1 MRKMGKLEDMA
12 LLVAVAEAGG
22 LSAAGRRLSLS
33 PATMTARLKAMEE
46 RYQTRLFHRSTR
58 AITLTNA
65 GEDFYHAARRVLE
78 EARHA
83 ESLLTQKEGVLS
95 GDIRLSAPSD
105 FGRQYLSPAIVDF
118 TRRHPEVTFSVYL
131 GERVED
137 LVANRLDMSIR
148 VGNLPDSS
156 LAIRHIRPNHR
167 VLVASTAYL
176 AARGMPASP
185 EALHHHRCL
194 ALERHGV
201 VMNEWRFEEAGKE
214 QVIRVTPAMVCDD
227 GALLRQWALS
237 GAGIAGKS
245 WWDVKRDVEEGRLQV
260 LFADRFT
267 GFSRLD
273 RKEVGLQFVFP
284 QRKLQPPQVSA
295 FMAFFIDWLE
305 ESSPSSARRK

>member
-1 MRKMGKLEDMA
+1 MGKLEDMA
-12 LLVAVAEAGG
+12 LLVTVAEAGG

-58 AITLTNA
+58 AITLTRA

-95 GDIRLSAPSD
+95 GNIRLSAPSD

-118 TRRHPEVTFSVYL
+118 SRRHPEVTFSVFL

-167 VLVASTAYL
+167 VLVASEAYL
-176 AARGMPASP
+176 ATHGTPASLD
-185 EALHHHRCL
+185 ELHHHRCL

-214 QVIRVTPAMVCDD
+214 RVVRVTPAMVCDD

-260 LFADRFT
+260 LFAERFT
-267 GFSRLD
+267 GFSPLD

-295 FMAFFIDWLE
+295 FIAFFIDWLG
-305 ESSPSSARRK
+305 ESSPSSARRR

>member
-1 MRKMGKLEDMA
+1 MGKLEDMA

-58 AITLTNA
+58 AITLTRA

-95 GDIRLSAPSD
+95 GNIRLSAPSD

-118 TRRHPEVTFSVYL
+118 SRRHPEVTFSVFL

-167 VLVASTAYL
+167 VLVASEAYL
-176 AARGMPASP
+176 ATHGTPAALD
-185 EALHHHRCL
+185 ELHHHRCL

-214 QVIRVTPAMVCDD
+214 RVVRVTPAMVCDD

-260 LFADRFT
+260 LFAERFT
-267 GFSRLD
+267 GFSPLD

-295 FMAFFIDWLE
+295 FMAFFIDWLGE
-305 ESSPSSARRK
+305 PSPSSARRR

>member
-1 MRKMGKLEDMA
+1 MGKLEDMA

-58 AITLTNA
+58 AIILTRA

-95 GDIRLSAPSD
+95 GNIRLSAPSD

-118 TRRHPEVTFSVYL
+118 SRRHPEVTFSVFL

-167 VLVASTAYL
+167 VLVASEAYL
-176 AARGMPASP
+176 ATHGTPAALD
-185 EALHHHRCL
+185 ELHHHRCL

-214 QVIRVTPAMVCDD
+214 RVVRVTPAMVCDD

-260 LFADRFT
+260 LFAERFT
-267 GFSRLD
+267 GFSPLD

-295 FMAFFIDWLE
+295 FMAFFIDWLG
-305 ESSPSSARRK
+305 ESSPSSARRR

>member
-1 MRKMGKLEDMA
+1 MGKLEDMA

-58 AITLTNA
+58 AITLTRA

-95 GDIRLSAPSD
+95 GNIRLSAPSD

-118 TRRHPEVTFSVYL
+118 SRRHPEVTFSVFL

-167 VLVASTAYL
+167 VLVASEAYL
-176 AARGMPASP
+176 ATHGTPAALD
-185 EALHHHRCL
+185 ELHHHRCL

-214 QVIRVTPAMVCDD
+214 RVVRVTPAMVCDD

-260 LFADRFT
+260 LFAERFT
-267 GFSRLD
+267 GFSPLD

-284 QRKLQPPQVSA
+284 QRKLQPPQGSA
-295 FMAFFIDWLE
+295 FMAFFIDWLG
-305 ESSPSSARRK
+305 ESSPSSARRR

>member
-1 MRKMGKLEDMA
+1 MGKLEDMA

-58 AITLTNA
+58 AITLTRA

-95 GDIRLSAPSD
+95 GNIRLSAPSD

-118 TRRHPEVTFSVYL
+118 SRRHPEVTFSVFL

-167 VLVASTAYL
+167 VLVASEAYL
-176 AARGMPASP
+176 ATHGTPAALD
-185 EALHHHRCL
+185 ELHHHRCL

-214 QVIRVTPAMVCDD
+214 RVVRVTPAMVCDD

-260 LFADRFT
+260 LFAERFT
-267 GFSRLD
+267 GFSPLD

-295 FMAFFIDWLE
+295 FMAFFIDWLGE
-305 ESSPSSARRK
+305 TSPSSARRR

>member
-1 MRKMGKLEDMA
+1 MGKLEDMA

-58 AITLTNA
+58 AITLTRA

-95 GDIRLSAPSD
+95 GNIRLSAPSD

-118 TRRHPEVTFSVYL
+118 SRRHPEVTFSVFL

-167 VLVASTAYL
+167 VLVASEAYL
-176 AARGMPASP
+176 ATHGTPASLD
-185 EALHHHRCL
+185 ELHHHRCL

-214 QVIRVTPAMVCDD
+214 RVVRVTPAMICDD

-260 LFADRFT
+260 LFAERFT
-267 GFSRLD
+267 GFSPLD

-295 FMAFFIDWLE
+295 FMAFFIDWLG
-305 ESSPSSARRK
+305 ESSPSSARRR

>member
-1 MRKMGKLEDMA
+1 MGKLEDMA

-58 AITLTNA
+58 AITLTRA

-95 GDIRLSAPSD
+95 GNIRLSAPSD

-118 TRRHPEVTFSVYL
+118 SRRHPEVTFSVFL

-167 VLVASTAYL
+167 VLVASEAYL
-176 AARGMPASP
+176 ATHGTPAALD
-185 EALHHHRCL
+185 ELHHHRCL

-214 QVIRVTPAMVCDD
+214 RVVRVTPAMVCDD

-245 WWDVKRDVEEGRLQV
+245 WWDVKRDVEKGRLQV
-260 LFADRFT
+260 LFAERFT
-267 GFSRLD
+267 GFSPLD

-295 FMAFFIDWLE
+295 FMAFFIDWLG
-305 ESSPSSARRK
+305 ESSPSSARRR

>member
-1 MRKMGKLEDMA
+1 MGKLEDMA

-58 AITLTNA
+58 AITLTRA

-95 GDIRLSAPSD
+95 GNIRLSAPSD

-118 TRRHPEVTFSVYL
+118 SRRHPEVTFSVFL

-167 VLVASTAYL
+167 VLVASEAYL
-176 AARGMPASP
+176 ATHGTPASLD
-185 EALHHHRCL
+185 ELHHHRCL

-201 VMNEWRFEEAGKE
+201 VMNEWRFEEAGKGR
-214 QVIRVTPAMVCDD
+214 VVRVTPAMVCDD

-260 LFADRFT
+260 LFAERFT
-267 GFSRLD
+267 GFSPLD

-295 FMAFFIDWLE
+295 FMAFFIDWLG
-305 ESSPSSARRK
+305 ESSPSSARRR

>member
-1 MRKMGKLEDMA
+1 MGKLEDMA

-58 AITLTNA
+58 AITLTRA

-95 GDIRLSAPSD
+95 GNIRLSAPSD

-118 TRRHPEVTFSVYL
+118 SRRHPEVTFSVFL

-167 VLVASTAYL
+167 VLVASEAYL
-176 AARGMPASP
+176 ATHGTPASLD
-185 EALHHHRCL
+185 ELHHHRCL

-201 VMNEWRFEEAGKE
+201 VMNEWRFEEAGKKR
-214 QVIRVTPAMVCDD
+214 VVRVTPAMVCDD

-260 LFADRFT
+260 LFAERFT
-267 GFSRLD
+267 GFSPLD

-295 FMAFFIDWLE
+295 FMAFFIDWLGE
-305 ESSPSSARRK
+305 TSPSSARRR

>member
-1 MRKMGKLEDMA
+1 MGKLEDMA

-58 AITLTNA
+58 AITLTWA

-95 GDIRLSAPSD
+95 GNIRLSAPSD

-118 TRRHPEVTFSVYL
+118 SRRHPEVTFSVFL

-167 VLVASTAYL
+167 VLVASEAYL
-176 AARGMPASP
+176 ATHGTPASLD
-185 EALHHHRCL
+185 ELHHHRCL

-214 QVIRVTPAMVCDD
+214 RVVRVTPAMVCDD

-260 LFADRFT
+260 LFAERFT
-267 GFSRLD
+267 GFSPLD

-295 FMAFFIDWLE
+295 FMAFFIDWLG
-305 ESSPSSARRK
+305 ESSPSSARRR

>member
-1 MRKMGKLEDMA
+1 MGKLEDMA

-58 AITLTNA
+58 AITLTRA

-95 GDIRLSAPSD
+95 GNIRLSAPSD

-118 TRRHPEVTFSVYL
+118 SRRHPEVTFSVFL

-167 VLVASTAYL
+167 VLVASEAYL
-176 AARGMPASP
+176 ATHGTPAALD
-185 EALHHHRCL
+185 ELHHHRCL

-214 QVIRVTPAMVCDD
+214 RVVRVTPAMVCDD

-237 GAGIAGKS
+237 GAWIAGKS

-260 LFADRFT
+260 LFAERFT
-267 GFSRLD
+267 GFSPLD

-295 FMAFFIDWLE
+295 FMAFFIDWLG
-305 ESSPSSARRK
+305 ESSPSSARRR

>member
-1 MRKMGKLEDMA
+1 MGKLEDMA

-58 AITLTNA
+58 AITLTRA

-83 ESLLTQKEGVLS
+83 ESLLTQKKGVLS
-95 GDIRLSAPSD
+95 GNIRLSAPSD

-118 TRRHPEVTFSVYL
+118 SRRHPEVTFSVFL

-156 LAIRHIRPNHR
+156 LAIRHIRPNQR
-167 VLVASTAYL
+167 VLVASEAYL
-176 AARGMPASP
+176 ATHGTPASLD
-185 EALHHHRCL
+185 ELHHHRCL

-214 QVIRVTPAMVCDD
+214 RVVRVTPAMVCDD

-260 LFADRFT
+260 LFAERFT
-267 GFSRLD
+267 GFSPLD

-295 FMAFFIDWLE
+295 FMAFFIDWLG
-305 ESSPSSARRK
+305 ESSPSSARRR

>member
-1 MRKMGKLEDMA
+1 MGKLEDMA

-58 AITLTNA
+58 AITLTRA

-95 GDIRLSAPSD
+95 GNIRLSAPSD

-118 TRRHPEVTFSVYL
+118 SRRHPEVTFSVFL

-167 VLVASTAYL
+167 VLVASEAYL
-176 AARGMPASP
+176 ATHGTPAALD
-185 EALHHHRCL
+185 ELHHHRCL

-214 QVIRVTPAMVCDD
+214 RVVRVTPAMVCDD

-260 LFADRFT
+260 LFTERFT
-267 GFSRLD
+267 GFSPLD

-295 FMAFFIDWLE
+295 FMAFFIDWLG
-305 ESSPSSARRK
+305 ESSPSSARRR

>member
-1 MRKMGKLEDMA
+1 MGKLEDMA

-58 AITLTNA
+58 AITLTRA

-95 GDIRLSAPSD
+95 GNIRLSAPSD

-118 TRRHPEVTFSVYL
+118 SRRHPEVTFSVFL

-167 VLVASTAYL
+167 VLVASEAYL
-176 AARGMPASP
+176 ATHGTPAALD
-185 EALHHHRCL
+185 ELHHHRCL

-214 QVIRVTPAMVCDD
+214 RVVRVTPAMVCDD
-227 GALLRQWALS
+227 GALLQQWALS

-260 LFADRFT
+260 LFAERFT
-267 GFSRLD
+267 GFSPLD

-295 FMAFFIDWLE
+295 FMAFFIDWLG
-305 ESSPSSARRK
+305 ESSPSSARRR

>member
-1 MRKMGKLEDMA
+1 MGKLEDMA

-58 AITLTNA
+58 AITLTRA
-65 GEDFYHAARRVLE
+65 GDDFYHAARRVLE

-95 GDIRLSAPSD
+95 GNIRLSAPSD

-118 TRRHPEVTFSVYL
+118 CRRHPEVTFSVFL

-167 VLVASTAYL
+167 VLVASEAYL
-176 AARGMPASP
+176 ATHGTPASLD
-185 EALHHHRCL
+185 ELHHHRCL

-214 QVIRVTPAMVCDD
+214 RVVRVTPAMVCDD

-260 LFADRFT
+260 LFAERFT
-267 GFSRLD
+267 GFSPLD

-295 FMAFFIDWLE
+295 FMAFFIDWLG
-305 ESSPSSARRK
+305 ESSPSSARRR

>member
-1 MRKMGKLEDMA
+1 MGKLEDMA

-95 GDIRLSAPSD
+95 GNIRLSAPSD

-167 VLVASTAYL
+167 VLVASEAYL
-176 AARGMPASP
+176 ATHGTPASLD
-185 EALHHHRCL
+185 ELHHHRCL

-201 VMNEWRFEEAGKE
+201 VVNGWRFEEAGKE
-214 QVIRVTPAMVCDD
+214 RVVRVTPAMVCDD

-267 GFSRLD
+267 GFSPLD

-305 ESSPSSARRK
+305 K

>member
-1 MRKMGKLEDMA
+1 MGKLEDMA

-58 AITLTNA
+58 AITLTRA

-95 GDIRLSAPSD
+95 GNIRLSAPSD

-118 TRRHPEVTFSVYL
+118 SRRHPEVTFSVFL

-156 LAIRHIRPNHR
+156 LAFRHIRPNHR
-167 VLVASTAYL
+167 VLVASEAYL
-176 AARGMPASP
+176 ATHGTPASLD
-185 EALHHHRCL
+185 ELHHHRCL

-214 QVIRVTPAMVCDD
+214 RVVRVTPAMVCDD

-260 LFADRFT
+260 LFAERFT
-267 GFSRLD
+267 GFSPLD

-295 FMAFFIDWLE
+295 FMAFFIDWLGE
-305 ESSPSSARRK
+305 TSPSSARRR

>member
-1 MRKMGKLEDMA
+1 MGKLEDMA

-33 PATMTARLKAMEE
+33 PATMTARLRAMEE

-176 AARGMPASP
+176 AARGTPASP

-214 QVIRVTPAMVCDD
+214 QIIRVTPAMVCDD

-237 GAGIAGKS
+237 GSGIAGKS

-267 GFSRLD
+267 GFSPLD

-305 ESSPSSARRK
+305 K

>member
-1 MRKMGKLEDMA
+1 MGKLEDMA

-58 AITLTNA
+58 AITLTRA

-95 GDIRLSAPSD
+95 GNIRLSAPSD

-118 TRRHPEVTFSVYL
+118 SRRHPEVSFSVFL

-167 VLVASTAYL
+167 VLVASEAYL
-176 AARGMPASP
+176 ATHGTPASLD
-185 EALHHHRCL
+185 ELHHHRCL

-214 QVIRVTPAMVCDD
+214 RVVRVTPAMVCDD

-260 LFADRFT
+260 LFAERFT
-267 GFSRLD
+267 GFSPLD

-295 FMAFFIDWLE
+295 FMAFFIDWLG
-305 ESSPSSARRK
+305 ESSPSSARRR

>member
-1 MRKMGKLEDMA
+1 MGKLEDMA

-260 LFADRFT
+260 LFAERFT
-267 GFSRLD
+267 GFSPLD

-305 ESSPSSARRK
+305 R

>member
-1 MRKMGKLEDMA
+1 MGKLEDMA

-58 AITLTNA
+58 AITLTRA

-95 GDIRLSAPSD
+95 GNIRLSAPSD

-118 TRRHPEVTFSVYL
+118 SRRHPEVTFSVFL

-167 VLVASTAYL
+167 VLVASEAYL
-176 AARGMPASP
+176 ATHGTPASLD
-185 EALHHHRCL
+185 ELHHHRCL

-214 QVIRVTPAMVCDD
+214 RVVRVTPAMVCDD

-260 LFADRFT
+260 LFAERFT
-267 GFSRLD
+267 GFSPLD

-295 FMAFFIDWLE
+295 FMAFFIDWLG